1 MTDDQWRAVSN
12 AVLYSVQ
19 FDRELNDAVLDRVI
33 RLLFEQ
39 PMWDL
44 TPEDEYNGLAQAVRS
59 PDPLTG
65 DIPQPHSDHEFRGFL
80 RRLLDRLDAMRP
92 WPQLPY
98 QSLSVSKWGEF
109 AGARPI
115 ARIGLSYVKAQERLK
130 RIFGR
135 VNDGGTREVL
145 LLRLRS
151 GAEVALVGAPG
162 AAEITVLQRLPD
174 RSPGQAPG
182 QALAEFASATG
193 FRPDEI
199 TPLP

>member
-1 MTDDQWRAVSN
+1 MTDDQWRGVSN

-19 FDRELNDAVLDRVI
+19 FDPELNDATLDRVV

-44 TPEDEYNGLAQAVRS
+44 TPEDEYNALAQALRS

-65 DIPQPHSDHEFRGFL
+65 DISQPHSDSEFRGFL
-80 RRLLDRLDAMRP
+80 RRLLERLDAMRP

-98 QSLSVSKWGEF
+98 QSLNVSKWADF
-109 AGARPI
+109 AGAQPI
-115 ARIGLSYVKAQERLK
+115 ARIGVSYVKAQERLK
-130 RIFGR
+130 RIFDR
-135 VNDGGTREVL
+135 VEDGGTREVL

-162 AAEITVLQRLPD
+162 VREITVLQRP
-174 RSPGQAPG
+174 PGRPPA
-182 QALAEFASATG
+182 QALAELAAATG
-193 FRPDEI
+193 FGPDEI

>member
-1 MTDDQWRAVSN
+1 MTDDQWRGVSN

-19 FDRELNDAVLDRVI
+19 FDRELDDAALERVV

-44 TPEDEYNGLAQAVRS
+44 TPDDEYNALAQAARS

-65 DIPQPHSDHEFRGFL
+65 DIPQPHSDQEFRGFL

-92 WPQLPY
+92 WPPLPY
-98 QSLSVSKWGEF
+98 QSLDVSKWDDF
-109 AGARPI
+109 AGARPV

-130 RIFGR
+130 RIFDR
-135 VNDGGTREVL
+135 VEDGGTREVL
-145 LLRLRS
+145 LLRLPS

-162 AAEITVLQRLPD
+162 AQEITVLQRRSD
-174 RSPGQAPG
+174 RPPAQT
-182 QALAEFASATG
+182 LAELAKAAG
-193 FRPDEI
+193 FRPEEI
-199 TPLP
+199 IPLP

>member
-1 MTDDQWRAVSN
+1 MTDGQWRGVSN

-19 FDRELNDAVLDRVI
+19 FDRELDDAALDRVA

-44 TPEDEYNGLAQAVRS
+44 TPEDEYAALAQAVRS
-59 PDPLTG
+59 PGPLTG
-65 DIPQPHSDHEFRGFL
+65 DIPQPHSDQEFRGFL

-92 WPQLPY
+92 WPPQPY
-98 QSLSVSKWGEF
+98 QSLNVSGWGDF

-130 RIFGR
+130 RIFDR
-135 VNDGGTREVL
+135 VDDGGTREVL

-151 GAEVALVGAPG
+151 GEEVALVGAPG
-162 AAEITVLQRLPD
+162 SREITVLQRRSD
-174 RSPGQAPG
+174 RSPA
-182 QALAEFASATG
+182 QALAEFASVTG
-193 FRPDEI
+193 FRPEEI